1 MGEQNG
7 SVDHKVMPSKPQEDR
22 GGHSPRPVP
31 ADVDKILANLP
42 KGPAPGARRA
52 PPARAT
58 RTAERD

>member
-31 ADVDKILANLP
+31 ADIDKILANLP
-42 KGPAPGARRA
+42 KGPAPGARRTA
-52 PPARAT
+52 AAT
-58 RTAERD
+58 TGSADGD